1 MIYFVTAIHT
11 DSGKTVVSAIL
22 AKALQA
28 DYWKPVQ
35 CGITPRDSETVVDL
49 INNNHTIVHDEAY
62 VFKTP
67 ASPHAAAE
75 LDNTTIKLDDI
86 KLPLDISD
94 TLVIEGA
101 GGIMVPLNS
110 EHFIVDLIEKFDAEI
125 ILVSNNYLGSINHT
139 ILTINEIKRR
149 NIKVKGIIFNGK
161 RNLFTE
167 EFILKYSGYNCLLKI
182 EEEHIVDDNMINKYA
197 IKLFDNWEGINE

>member
-11 DSGKTVVSAIL
+11 DSGKTVVSAIIT
-22 AKALQA
+22 KALQA
-28 DYWKPVQ
+28 DYWKPIQ
-35 CGITPRDSETVVDL
+35 CGIEPRDSLTVVDL
-49 INNNHTIVHDEAY
+49 INNNHTMVHEEAY

-75 LDNTTIKLDDI
+75 LEDTTIRLDNI
-86 KLPLDISD
+86 TLPPDMGD

-110 EHFIVDLIEKFDAEI
+110 EHFIIDIAEKFNAEI

-139 ILTINEIKRR
+139 VLTINEIKRR
-149 NIKVKGIIFNGK
+149 NLKVKGIIFNGK

-182 EEEHIVDDNMINKYA
+182 DEEKVVDDNMINKYA
-197 IKLFDNWEGINE
+197 IKLFDNWESVNE